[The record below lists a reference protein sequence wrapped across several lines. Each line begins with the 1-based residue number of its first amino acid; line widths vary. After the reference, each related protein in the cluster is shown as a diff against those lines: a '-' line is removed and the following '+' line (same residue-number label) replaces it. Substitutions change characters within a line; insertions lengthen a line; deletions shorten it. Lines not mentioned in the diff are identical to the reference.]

1 VAPEPCEKSHPSPA
15 HTVTRNTITSRGAI
29 SAKSPIGPAWYKP
42 GRPCIQGGPPPTA
55 ECARSNPAVAAAASA
70 LRSIPSASVA
80 PATTGSPGR
89 GGDDGEIGYERV
101 ELAVRAGVEG
111 NLKALLQLP
120 DEQAPFS
127 GSGPQTLD
135 DLLAVAVGSAE
146 RMPTRHIFSLARP
159 TLSDPRLT
167 GDRLAAASD
176 GSG

>member
-1 VAPEPCEKSHPSPA
+1 VCALESRRERAEEYPERERRSGYDWQPRTPA
-15 HTVTRNTITSRGAI
+15 
-29 SAKSPIGPAWYKP
+29 
-42 GRPCIQGGPPPTA
+42 
-55 ECARSNPAVAAAASA
+55 ARY
-70 LRSIPSASVA
+70 RC
-80 PATTGSPGR
+80 R